1 MTIKTETFSSYIEYL
16 DRMKANESSSTE
28 VNVQRDSLHDDIVK
42 LQLDLELPKNVFEF
56 ITWYCYLANIEPS
69 RFIYSLIIHSLSEL
83 IYETR
88 WDDESAFSDIG
99 VR

>member
-1 MTIKTETFSSYIEYL
+1 
-16 DRMKANESSSTE
+16 MKANERSSTE
-28 VNVQRDSLHDDIVK
+28 INVQKETVDEDIVK

-56 ITWYCYLANIEPS
+56 LKWYCYLANIEPS

>member
-1 MTIKTETFSSYIEYL
+1 
-16 DRMKANESSSTE
+16 MKVNEHSSTE
-28 VNVQRDSLHDDIVK
+28 INVQKETLDENIVK

-56 ITWYCYLANIEPS
+56 LKWYCYLANIEPS

-83 IYETR
+83 VYETR
-88 WDDESAFSDIG
+88 WDDESVFNDIG